1 MILREVVGDDSEG
14 DEPSSRRSTGSCEQP
29 EHAGQS
35 TMEPRQQG
43 FSVLRIVGRRCRGYL
58 VLAADRVAHA
68 APNPNQDEQRDR
80 SGNDQP
86 KKPEPIGVA
95 EFFWGIF

>member
-1 MILREVVGDDSEG
+1 
-14 DEPSSRRSTGSCEQP
+14 
-29 EHAGQS
+29 
-35 TMEPRQQG
+35 
-43 FSVLRIVGRRCRGYL
+43 VLRIVGRRCRGYL